1 MGNNYLVVKVSED
14 GFVEP
19 FCVVDDYSKYDKYG
33 YEIHKILKDGT
44 LKLIRDYDTVTDE
57 YIGVFIWNSESNPE
71 EESPKKIIRLLKGD
85 RYNVTKEMIE
95 KWKKEFNFSVNTDE
109 LYLEMRSSGYISDDI
124 NNEWIVIGEGF
135 DDDYP
140 IGY

>member
-1 MGNNYLVVKVSED
+1 MGNNYLVVKVCED
-14 GFVEP
+14 FVEP

-57 YIGVFIWNSESNPE
+57 YIGTFIWSSESNPE
-71 EESPKKIIRLLKGD
+71 EEPPKKIIRLFSGD
-85 RYNVTKEMIE
+85 RYDVTKEMIE
-95 KWKKEFNFSVNTDE
+95 KWKKEFNFSTNTDE
-109 LYLEMRSSGYISDDI
+109 LYLEMKSSGYISDDI

-135 DDDYP
+135 DDNYP